1 MVWNSQ
7 ASSKLPY
14 KSTVS
19 NFMGE
24 PTSINYGA
32 KKLVPGCGT
41 GSHGRP
47 DINLTQELNVNLR
60 SDEMVELRF
69 HHSTLHPVNQTNS
82 NKQRRK
88 KSSKKDGTLSAVF
101 DYCSRAFGSNKVNPA
116 SSSKSKVRSGKS
128 FDVAGN
134 SMSVPR

>member
-32 KKLVPGCGT
+32 KKLVP
-41 GSHGRP
+41 
-47 DINLTQELNVNLR
+47 V
-60 SDEMVELRF
+60 
-69 HHSTLHPVNQTNS
+69 STIFSFAL
-82 NKQRRK
+82 
-88 KSSKKDGTLSAVF
+88 LSA
-101 DYCSRAFGSNKVNPA
+101 SVNRV
-116 SSSKSKVRSGKS
+116 SQNCVVYQCRV
-128 FDVAGN
+128 VAPDLMGGQTLT
-134 SMSVPR
+134 